1 MTPPAACRPA
11 WLSTVGHPEKAEVFP
26 GCLPP
31 HPAADRF
38 VHSPPGSAPAAELP
52 MTRSL
57 LALLLLA
64 GAGGIGASAAEPR
77 FDLDV
82 VPVLSKLG
90 CNSGGCHGALAG
102 KGGFRLS
109 LFGYDPAADHGA
121 ITREALGRRI
131 DPADPGASL
140 LLAKPSGALPHKGGL
155 RLDPDGPDYAL
166 LAAWIAAGCPGPD
179 RGAERTR
186 LVDIAVAPAVVIL
199 EKGAGARLAVTA
211 RYSDGST
218 RDVTHLARFTS
229 ADETVATL
237 DPAAPRG
244 TEGTVTAVGHGAGAV
259 SVWFSSRVAIAR
271 VVAPFPN
278 DIPAAT
284 FAAAP
289 RANVIDD
296 LVLAQLEQLRLE
308 PSPPCDDATFVR
320 RAFLDTIGRLPTP
333 EEVRRFV
340 ADTAP
345 GKHAR
350 LADLL
355 LARPEYVDYWTY
367 KWSDLL
373 LVTGS
378 KLRPAAVDAYS
389 RWIRDR
395 VATNMPWDRFVREVV
410 TARGSSL
417 ENGATN
423 FFAVHQDPE
432 TMAENTAQ
440 AFLGLSINCAKC
452 HDHPL
457 EKWTND
463 QYYAFANLF
472 ARVRTKGWG
481 GDSRSGD
488 GARTL
493 FVEARG
499 DLLQPRTG
507 RPQPPAPLDGAALD
521 PADPRDRRDALAA
534 WLTSPDNP
542 YFTRAIVNRV
552 WANFFAVGLVEP
564 VDDLRATNP
573 AANEPLLAA
582 LAEHLSGTGYDLK
595 ALMRLVL
602 ASETYRRSSA
612 PLPAN
617 RDDRRWFARA
627 YPRRLMAEVLA
638 DAIADVTGVRDS
650 YTELALNDGSTET
663 VAGYAPGTR
672 ALELRDSAVK
682 SPFLV
687 TFGRNARD
695 ITCECERSNQPSLV
709 QVLALANGSSLN
721 DKLAAR
727 EGRITQ
733 ILAADPP
740 PERIVEEAWLACL
753 SRLPTG
759 AEKTAITEILAAT
772 AAEDRRAAV
781 EDLYWSLLTSR
792 EFLFRH

>member
-1 MTPPAACRPA
+1 M
-11 WLSTVGHPEKAEVFP
+11 
-26 GCLPP
+26 
-31 HPAADRF
+31 HPAAARERF
-38 VHSPPGSAPAAELP
+38 GAGPRANPCPLPSPTPNRDT
-52 MTRSL
+52 MTRVLLSL
-57 LALLLLA
+57 LLVLA
-64 GAGGIGASAAEPR
+64 GAAAARAEAPS
-77 FDLDV
+77 FELDV
-82 VPVLSKLG
+82 VPALSRHG

-109 LFGYDPAADHGA
+109 LFGYDPAADHVA
-121 ITREALGRRI
+121 ITREALGRRV
-131 DPADPGASL
+131 DTGDPGASL
-140 LLAKPSGALPHKGGL
+140 LLTKPTGALPHKGGL
-155 RLDPDGPDYAL
+155 RLDTTHPDYAL
-166 LAAWIAAGCPGPD
+166 LGAWISAGCPGPD
-179 RGAERTR
+179 RAADRKR
-186 LVDIAVAPAVVIL
+186 LVGIEVTPTEATLD
-199 EKGAGARLAVTA
+199 KGASAALAVTA
-211 RYSDGST
+211 RYSDGSA
-218 RDVTHLARFTS
+218 RDVTRWARFTS
-229 ADETVATL
+229 TDETVATV
-237 DPAAPRG
+237 DAAG
-244 TEGTVTAVGHGAGAV
+244 GVTAVGHGAGAV
-259 SVWFSSRVAIAR
+259 TAWFSSRVATAR

-278 DIPAAT
+278 DLPDAL

-289 RANVIDD
+289 RANVIDE
-296 LVLAQLEQLRLE
+296 LVLAQLRQLHLE
-308 PSPPCDDATFVR
+308 PAPPCDDATFVR
-320 RAFLDTIGRLPTP
+320 RAYLDTIGRLPTA
-333 EEVRRFV
+333 EEVRGFV

-345 GKHAR
+345 GKRER

-367 KWSDLL
+367 KWSDVL

-395 VATNMPWDRFVREVV
+395 VAANVPWDALVRELV
-410 TARGSSL
+410 TAKGSSL

-472 ARVRTKGWG
+472 ARVRAKGWG

-493 FVEARG
+493 FVEEQG

-507 RPQPPAPLDGAALD
+507 RPQPPAPLDGAPLD
-521 PADPRDRRDALAA
+521 PADPRDRRETLAA
-534 WLTSPDNP
+534 WLTEPGNP

-552 WANFFAVGLVEP
+552 WANFFAVGIVEP

-573 AANEPLLAA
+573 ASNEPLLAA
-582 LAEHLSGTGYDLK
+582 LAEHLVASGYDLK
-595 ALMRLVL
+595 SLMRLIL

-612 PLPAN
+612 PTAAN

-650 YTELALNDGSTET
+650 YTELALNDGSTEK
-663 VAGYAPGTR
+663 VATYAPGTR

-709 QVLALANGSSLN
+709 QVLALANGSTLN
-721 DKLAAR
+721 DKLSAR

-733 ILAADPP
+733 FLATEPS
-740 PERIVEEAWLACL
+740 PERIVDEAWFACL
-753 SRLPTG
+753 SRPPTE
-759 AEKTAITEILAAT
+759 AERKGMLEILAAT
-772 AAEDRRAAV
+772 PPTERRAAV

>member
-1 MTPPAACRPA
+1 MHR
-11 WLSTVGHPEKAEVFP
+11 
-26 GCLPP
+26 
-31 HPAADRF
+31 
-38 VHSPPGSAPAAELP
+38 
-52 MTRSL
+52 L
-57 LALLLLA
+57 LAILILA
-64 GAGGIGASAAEPR
+64 ALGTAPVRGDTPSFE
-77 FDLDV
+77 LDV
-82 VPVLSKLG
+82 VPALSKHG
-90 CNSGGCHGALAG
+90 CNAGGCHGALAG

-109 LFGYDPAADHGA
+109 LFGYDPAADHVA
-121 ITREALGRRI
+121 ITREALGRRV

-140 LLAKPSGALPHKGGL
+140 LLTKPTGAVPHKGGQ
-155 RLDPDGPDYAL
+155 RLDTDHPDYAL
-166 LAAWIAAGCPGPD
+166 LAAWISAGCPGPD
-179 RGAERTR
+179 RAADRTR
-186 LVDIAVAPAVVIL
+186 LLSIEVSPPETVL
-199 EKGAGARLAVTA
+199 EKAGSGRLVVTA
-211 RYSDGST
+211 RYSDGSA
-218 RDVTHLARFTS
+218 RDVTRWARFAST
-229 ADETVATL
+229 DETVATVE
-237 DPAAPRG
+237 G
-244 TEGTVTAVGHGAGAV
+244 TGTVTAVGHGAGAV
-259 SVWFSSRVAIAR
+259 TAWFSSRVATAR

-278 DIPAAT
+278 DLPAAV

-289 RANVIDD
+289 RANLVDE

-320 RAFLDTIGRLPTP
+320 RAYLDTIGRLPTA
-333 EEVRRFV
+333 EEVRGYL
-340 ADTAP
+340 ADGSP
-345 GKHAR
+345 GKRER

-355 LARPEYVDYWTY
+355 LARPEFVDYWTY

-389 RWIRDR
+389 KWIRDR
-395 VATNMPWDRFVREVV
+395 VAANLPWDRLVRELV
-410 TARGSSL
+410 TAKGSSL

-440 AFLGLSINCAKC
+440 AFLGLSIGCAKC

-472 ARVRTKGWG
+472 ARVRAKGWG

-493 FVEARG
+493 FVEEEG
-499 DLLQPRTG
+499 ELLQPRTG
-507 RPQPPAPLDGAALD
+507 KPRPPAPLDGAPLD
-521 PADPRDRRDALAA
+521 PADPRDRREALAA
-534 WLTSPDNP
+534 WLTAPENP

-573 AANEPLLAA
+573 AANGPLLDTLAA
-582 LAEHLSGTGYDLK
+582 RLVEARYDLK
-595 ALMRLVL
+595 SLMRLILV
-602 ASETYRRSSA
+602 SETYRRSSV
-612 PLPAN
+612 PSPGN

-638 DAIADVTGVRDS
+638 DAIADVTGVRDA
-650 YTELALNDGSTET
+650 YTELALNDGSTEKVST
-663 VAGYAPGTR
+663 YAPGTR

-721 DKLAAR
+721 DKLAAK

-733 ILAADPP
+733 LLATEPTA
-740 PERIVEEAWLACL
+740 ERIVDDAWLACL
-753 SRLPTG
+753 SRPP
-759 AEKTAITEILAAT
+759 AEAERKAMVEILAAT
-772 AAEDRRAAV
+772 PPAERRAAV